1 MYWQKDQ
8 ETHPAQQSGAVNQG
22 RTMVA
27 VLPWTT
33 KVLQRLLFHLIV
45 LCDVQ
50 QAILNGIDSIQ
61 KVLQYFREQKKYQD
75 VIDGYYGTLIEN
87 FECEKTFFTAV
98 EVTAGNR

>member
-1 MYWQKDQ
+1 MDHRLSSFFRY
-8 ETHPAQQSGAVNQG
+8 GFFFAVCAN
-22 RTMVA
+22 RSSLVI
-27 VLPWTT
+27 
-33 KVLQRLLFHLIV
+33 F
-45 LCDVQ
+45 Q